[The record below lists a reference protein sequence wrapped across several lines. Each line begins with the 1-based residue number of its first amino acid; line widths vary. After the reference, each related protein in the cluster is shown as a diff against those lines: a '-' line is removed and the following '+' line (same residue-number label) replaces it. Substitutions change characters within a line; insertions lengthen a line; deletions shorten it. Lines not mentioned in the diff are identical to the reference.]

1 MIIQVVQQV
10 FVTSLT
16 CLPAG
21 EAIDVMN
28 MAARVM
34 EPVVGSGA
42 TDDAVAAA
50 AGAPFGDQRDIPE
63 DGTGA

>member
-1 MIIQVVQQV
+1 VQQV

-34 EPVVGSGA
+34 EPAVGSGA
-42 TDDAVAAA
+42 TDGAVAAA
-50 AGAPFGDQRDIPE
+50 AGAPFGDISATSE
-63 DGTGA
+63 GTGTGA